1 MGTPRSPSINQTA
14 KSRVKEMVEIK
25 RTLEGAEDVVE
36 RCVTEDGMNTPV
48 LDKVGKG
55 GLIPGEGDRSV
66 RQRIG

>member
-1 MGTPRSPSINQTA
+1 
-14 KSRVKEMVEIK
+14 MVEIK

-55 GLIPGEGDRSV
+55 GPIPGEGDRSV